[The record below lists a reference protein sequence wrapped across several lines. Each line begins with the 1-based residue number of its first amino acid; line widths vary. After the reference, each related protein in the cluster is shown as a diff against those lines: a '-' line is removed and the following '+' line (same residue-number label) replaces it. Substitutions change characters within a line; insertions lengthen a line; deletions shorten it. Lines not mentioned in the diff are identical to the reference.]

1 MSGYL
6 SIIWK
11 MTPKQLEEFRRE
23 LISTLKKV
31 EDGLNLPAEKRA
43 LKTRVDRGRQ
53 NKVRY
58 TQRTE
63 E

>member
-1 MSGYL
+1 
-6 SIIWK
+6 

>member
-1 MSGYL
+1 
-6 SIIWK
+6 
-11 MTPKQLEEFRRE
+11 MTPKHLIQLRRE
-23 LISTLKKV
+23 LISTLKSV
-31 EDGLNLPAEKRA
+31 EDALNLPAEKRA
-43 LKTRVDRGRQ
+43 VKTRVDRGRQ